1 MVLYVVGL
9 GLGDEDDITLRG
21 LKAVQRS
28 ELVFLEAYTS
38 VLAAPKER
46 LEAAYGKAITVADRN
61 LVESEAERIYLPAKD
76 KDVAFLVV
84 GDPLCATTHTD
95 IILRAREVGV
105 TVEVVHNASVMGAV
119 ASCGL
124 QLYSFGYTVSIP
136 LFEGE
141 WRPDS
146 FYGKIKYNRDG
157 GMHTLCLLDIKV
169 GWRWV
174 EGVDGGGALSRVVE
188 C

>member
-21 LKAVQRS
+21 LKAVQKCD
-28 ELVFLEAYTS
+28 LVFLEAYTS

-46 LEAAYGKAITVADRN
+46 LEAAYGRAITVADRT

-95 IILRAREVGV
+95 IILRAREVGKEV
-105 TVEVVHNASVMGAV
+105 KEEKGAWIGLCCVERGI
-119 ASCGL
+119 
-124 QLYSFGYTVSIP
+124 LYCF
-136 LFEGE
+136 
-141 WRPDS
+141 
-146 FYGKIKYNRDG
+146 
-157 GMHTLCLLDIKV
+157 
-169 GWRWV
+169 
-174 EGVDGGGALSRVVE
+174 GGGASSMDRAPRPRARPPPGR
-188 C
+188 